1 MANLQAVWANRLA
14 SVKSSPFFE
23 RAEIISKPLSH
34 SVDNLDKHGT
44 KLASMGLR
52 KQD

>member
-1 MANLQAVWANRLA
+1 MAYLQAVWANRLA

-23 RAEIISKPLSH
+23 RAEIICKPLSH
-34 SVDNLDKHGT
+34 SVDNSDEHGR
-44 KLASMGLR
+44 KLTSLGFG